1 MNRLIYYSS
10 ILISSHWP
18 NHHLVESTAAPRSS
32 QEPQLVTEL
41 QGRPRA
47 LFPFRLRRSCAR
59 ACAARYARCDAENAE
74 KSQGNWWELRL
85 RTSEEYGTV
94 ITLEQFLDLNLNILN
109 ETKKKLQ
116 HKNLTPSRQ
125 MQTFLLRVRRK
136 QWRRW
141 NLQRQLQRHCI
152 PMTSLMMFACLL
164 HILEFDA
171 INIY

>member
-1 MNRLIYYSS
+1 MIVLDWYINLLFIYSNLQS
-10 ILISSHWP
+10 LT
-18 NHHLVESTAAPRSS
+18 ESPPSQITSGTSGS
-32 QEPQLVTEL
+32 QEPPLVTEL

-47 LFPFRLRRSCAR
+47 LFPFRLRRSCAGWM
-59 ACAARYARCDAENAE
+59 RCDAE

-141 NLQRQLQRHCI
+141 NLQRQLQCHCMVSHDFI
-152 PMTSLMMFACLL
+152 DDVCMFACLL

-171 INIY
+171 INY